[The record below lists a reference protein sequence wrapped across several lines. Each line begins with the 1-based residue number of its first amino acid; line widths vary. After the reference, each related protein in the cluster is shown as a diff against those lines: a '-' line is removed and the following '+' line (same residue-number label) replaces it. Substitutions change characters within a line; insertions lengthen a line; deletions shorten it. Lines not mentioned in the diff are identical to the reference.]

1 MLFLH
6 ALIAA
11 GSVYIPSPN
20 WESLSHSTNPLQLIE
35 RPYYATP
42 VWFVMGIELPGAIL
56 KRANF
61 ERSRMM
67 TAVFDMANL
76 EGANLCDA
84 RPIGTRFS
92 GANLS
97 DAKLIRACCEGADLR
112 GANLQGADVGF
123 AVFRGADIRGA
134 NMDCLRIMD
143 ADFSGALYDEH
154 TIFPNGISPDM
165 IAGLK
170 RA

>member
-6 ALIAA
+6 ALIVA

-67 TAVFDMANL
+67 TAVFDLANL
-76 EGANLCDA
+76 EGANLNNA
-84 RPIGTRFS
+84 RPIGVDFEN
-92 GANLS
+92 AN
-97 DAKLIRACCEGADLR
+97 LR

-123 AVFRGADIRGA
+123 AVFREADIRGA

-170 RA
+170 RD